1 MNMLNSFLTFLQDF
15 WNLLEEFV
23 EHMNPLFIQ
32 NINDNDKNVNDKTDT
47 E

>member
-1 MNMLNSFLTFLQDF
+1 MNIFNSVLIFLRDF

-23 EHMNPLFIQ
+23 EQMRPQCIQ
-32 NINDNDKNVNDKTDT
+32 ENDTDKT